1 MDHRPSEL
9 SGGEQQRVAI
19 ARALV
24 NDPAI
29 ILGDEPTGNL
39 ATEQG
44 EEIMALLQRTNRE
57 GRTVLIVTHEPD
69 IARHAQRIVY
79 FRDGLVAG
87 DEVVRE
93 PTSAEAAPARPT
105 GLEPAQGTAP
115 GTPRCCLTQPELKA

>member
-1 MDHRPSEL
+1 MNHRPTEL

-44 EEIMALLQRTNRE
+44 EEIMAILQRVNRE
-57 GRTVLIVTHEPD
+57 GRTILIVTHEPD
-69 IARHAQRIVY
+69 IARHAQRIVR
-79 FRDGLVAG
+79 FRDGLVVG
-87 DEVVRE
+87 DERVDR
-93 PTSAEAAPARPT
+93 PLQTS
-105 GLEPAQGTAP
+105 
-115 GTPRCCLTQPELKA
+115 